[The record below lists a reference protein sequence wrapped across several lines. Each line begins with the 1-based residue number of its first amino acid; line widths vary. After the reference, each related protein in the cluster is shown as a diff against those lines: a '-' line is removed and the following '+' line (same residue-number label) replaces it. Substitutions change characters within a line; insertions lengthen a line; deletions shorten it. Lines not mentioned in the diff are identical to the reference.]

1 MKPPVVPQ
9 VPLVGPERR
18 FPEITIKAVVLGVLL
33 AMMMAAANA
42 YLGLRVG
49 MTVAASIPASA
60 IALGVLRA
68 FRRSNIL
75 ENNQVQTIA
84 SAGASTVSGI
94 IFTVPALVMMGAWA
108 GYDYWPIFLMVCVG
122 GIMGVVFTTPLRR
135 ALIVD
140 AGLTFPEGLATAQVL
155 KTGGIARGKDVPE
168 GEVEVKNPSGALGF
182 KLLLEA
188 SVLGGLFKLCEG
200 GFKWLGEGVAT
211 TKAWLGGAWLFKAD
225 ATLAPSLL
233 GIGFIVGP
241 NIGTLMMSGAIIGT
255 ILGVP
260 INWLINEPRLIEAA
274 HLAIAND
281 GKVWADIGADKQNA
295 AYGAASWQECRR
307 IGIGCMLVGGVWS
320 LISLIGPIKSGI
332 QASLAAFRAKRSGQ
346 TAGAPRT
353 ELDTPLPF
361 LLFTAALMT
370 VPLFLAFRS
379 SLDGYDGRTL
389 IAVVLTVLMLGFG
402 FLFSS
407 VAGYMAGL
415 VGSSNNPVSGV
426 TMATVVVS
434 SLLLVMMMGKSE
446 LAARVGPAAV
456 IYLAAFI
463 CTGACI
469 AGDNLQDLKC
479 GHVVG
484 ATPWKQ
490 QLCLV
495 IGTIASASVIP
506 LVLGLLDRANGIG
519 RALEGQKP
527 EDVLAAPQA
536 SLMKDLS
543 TGIFGAGINWNF
555 ILFGCALAV
564 VIIALDEHLKR
575 KKASF
580 RTPILAVAVG
590 IYLPFGLS
598 VLIFTGGMLA
608 WLVKRK
614 FRPKTEHE
622 TIALENSGMLLA
634 SGLITGEAIMGV
646 GIAGVLYYQEE
657 WGTKGQPLI
666 PKDHIAAAG
675 PLALAVTVL
684 LIVYLY
690 VRTLGAARRM

>member
-1 MKPPVVPQ
+1 MGRTSVACMSTPTSHRPV
-9 VPLVGPERR
+9 VGPERWL
-18 FPEITIKAVVLGVLL
+18 PEITVKGVVLGALL
-33 AMMMAAANA
+33 AMLMAAANA

-84 SAGASTVSGI
+84 SAGASTVSGV
-94 IFTVPALVMMGAWA
+94 IFTVPALVMMGAWS

-135 ALIVD
+135 TLIVD

-155 KTGGIARGKDVPE
+155 KTGGVARGEDATTTEKQTQ
-168 GEVEVKNPSGALGF
+168 GATSGFGF
-182 KLLLEA
+182 RLLLEA
-188 SVLGGLFKLCEG
+188 SALGALFRVFEG
-200 GFKWLGEGVAT
+200 GFKWIAAEVAT
-211 TKAWLGGAWLFKAD
+211 TKSLLGGKWLFTAD
-225 ATLAPSLL
+225 ATLQPSLL

-241 NIGTLMMSGAIIGT
+241 NIGTLMMSGAVIGT

-260 INWLINEPRLIEAA
+260 INWLLNEERLMATAGVASGTQWNAIPPEQWGD
-274 HLAIAND
+274 LAT
-281 GKVWADIGADKQNA
+281 
-295 AYGAASWQECRR
+295 ASWKECRR

-320 LISLIGPIKSGI
+320 LLRLLGPIKNGVR
-332 QASLAAFRAKRSGQ
+332 ASLAAFRAQRSGKGE
-346 TAGAPRT
+346 GAPRT
-353 ELDTPLPF
+353 ELDTPIHF
-361 LLFTAALMT
+361 LAFAAALMT
-370 VPLFLAFRS
+370 VPMFFAFWTALGEYES
-379 SLDGYDGRTL
+379 KTL
-389 IAVVLTVLMLGFG
+389 ICVVLTVLMLGFG
-402 FLFSS
+402 FLFAS

-434 SLLLVMMMGKSE
+434 SLILLQLMGSDSV
-446 LAARVGPAAV
+446 AAKVGPAAV

-479 GHVVG
+479 GHIVG

-495 IGTIASASVIP
+495 IGTIASAAVIP
-506 LVLGLLDRANGIG
+506 LVLGLLDNAEGIG
-519 RALEGQKP
+519 RKVREGTEP
-527 EDVLAAPQA
+527 LSAPQA
-536 SLMKDLS
+536 SLMKELS

-564 VIIALDEHLKR
+564 VIIAFDTWLER
-575 KKASF
+575 RKASF
-580 RTPILAVAVG
+580 RTPILGVAVG

-598 VLIFTGGMLA
+598 VLIFVGGILS

-614 FRPKTEHE
+614 FAPKTEHE
-622 TIALENSGMLLA
+622 HVQLENSGMLLA
-634 SGLITGEAIMGV
+634 SGLITGEAITSV
-646 GIAGVLYYQEE
+646 GIAAVLVAA
-657 WGTKGQPLI
+657 PAVI
-666 PKDHIAAAG
+666 PSGHSAFGAWAAFA
-675 PLALAVTVL
+675 ATVL
-684 LIVYLY
+684 LVAYLY
-690 VRTLGAARRM
+690 FRTLGAARRM

>member
-1 MKPPVVPQ
+1 MVAAPTPSSSPVVGPQ
-9 VPLVGPERR
+9 RSL
-18 FPEITIKAVVLGVLL
+18 PEITVKAVVLGLLL
-33 AMMMAAANA
+33 AMLMAAANA

-60 IALGVLRA
+60 IALGVLRF
-68 FRRSNIL
+68 FRTSNIL

-94 IFTVPALVMMGAWA
+94 IFTVPALVMMGAWQ
-108 GYDYWPIFLMVCVG
+108 GYDYWPIFSMVVIG
-122 GIMGVVFTTPLRR
+122 GVMGVVFTTPLRR

-140 AGLTFPEGLATAQVL
+140 TGLTFPEGVATAEVL
-155 KTGGIARGKDVPE
+155 KTGGIERNAESG
-168 GEVEVKNPSGALGF
+168 PSDKAGAIGF

-188 SVLGGLFKLCEG
+188 SILGALFKL
-200 GFKWLGEGVAT
+200 GEQGL
-211 TKAWLGGAWLFKAD
+211 KLFKDGVSTTHALFAGRGLITAD

-241 NIGTLMMSGAIIGT
+241 NIGTLMLSGAVIGT
-255 ILGVP
+255 LIGVP
-260 INWLINEPRLIEAA
+260 VNWLINGDRLLATAGVPPGTALTMLDHGQWE
-274 HLAIAND
+274 AIAT
-281 GKVWADIGADKQNA
+281 
-295 AYGAASWQECRR
+295 ASWQECRR

-320 LISLIGPIKSGI
+320 LITLFRPMVNGIK
-332 QASLAAFRAKRSGQ
+332 ASLAAFRSQRSGEGG
-346 TAGAPRT
+346 GAVRT
-353 ELDTPLPF
+353 ELDTPLPI
-361 LLFTAALMT
+361 LLTVAGVMT
-370 VPLFLAFRS
+370 VPLFLSFQHVLS
-379 SLDGYDGRTL
+379 GYDGAAM
-389 IAVVLTVLMLGFG
+389 IAVILTVLMLGFG
-402 FLFSS
+402 FLFCS

-434 SLLLVMMMGKSE
+434 SLLLLQLMGHDGIAGK
-446 LAARVGPAAV
+446 VGPAAV

-495 IGTIASASVIP
+495 LGSIASAAVIP
-506 LVLGLLDRANGIG
+506 LVLGLLDRDQGIG
-519 RALEGQKP
+519 RPAHEGAKA
-527 EDVLAAPQA
+527 LAAPQA
-536 SLMKDLS
+536 SLMRDLS

-564 VIIALDEHLKR
+564 GLIALDELLKR
-575 KKASF
+575 RNSSF
-580 RTPILAVAVG
+580 RTPVLAVAVG

-598 VLIFTGGMLA
+598 VLIFLGGILS
-608 WLVKRK
+608 WFVTRT
-614 FRPKTEHE
+614 FRPKDHTER
-622 TIALENSGMLLA
+622 TALENSGMLLA

-646 GIAGVLYYQEE
+646 ILALCV
-657 WGTKGQPLI
+657 
-666 PKDHIAAAG
+666 AAG
-675 PLALAVTVL
+675 IPLAETPIGMAGMLAMVATL
-684 LIVYLY
+684 GLIVYLFR
-690 VRTLGAARRM
+690 RTLGAARRML

>member
-1 MKPPVVPQ
+1 MTQTVAPQ
-9 VPLVGPERR
+9 RPLVGPERS
-18 FPEITIKAVVLGVLL
+18 FPEITIKAVILGVILSML
-33 AMMMAAANA
+33 MAAANA

-94 IFTVPALVMMGAWA
+94 IFTVPALVMMGAWT

-140 AGLTFPEGLATAQVL
+140 AALTFPEGVATAQVL
-155 KTGGIARGKDVPE
+155 KTGGVARGDDVPP
-168 GEVEVKNPSGALGF
+168 GEVEEKSASGALGF

-188 SVLGGLFKLCEG
+188 SIIGGVFKLCEL
-200 GFKWLGEGVAT
+200 GFKWLSDGVAT
-211 TKAWLGGAWLFKAD
+211 TQALLGGKWLFRGD

-255 ILGVP
+255 IVGVP
-260 INWLINEPRLIEAA
+260 VNWLINEERLMQTAGIAA
-274 HLAIAND
+274 GTPWSAFSDAQ
-281 GKVWADIGADKQNA
+281 WGAL
-295 AYGAASWQECRR
+295 GGASWQECRR

-320 LISLIGPIKSGI
+320 LIKLVGPIKSGLR
-332 QASLAAFRAKRSGQ
+332 ASLAAFRAQRSGQ
-346 TAGAPRT
+346 QTDVPRT

-361 LLFTAALMT
+361 LLFTVALMT
-370 VPLFLAFRS
+370 VPLFFAFHS
-379 SLDGYDGRTL
+379 ALDGYEPRL
-389 IAVVLTVLMLGFG
+389 PIALVLTVLMLGFG

-407 VAGYMAGL
+407 VAGYMTGL

-434 SLLLVMMMGKSE
+434 ALLLMVIMGKSDV
-446 LAARVGPAAV
+446 AARVGPAAV

-484 ATPWKQ
+484 STPWKQ

-495 IGTIASASVIP
+495 IGTIASAAVIP
-506 LVLGLLDRANGIG
+506 IVLGVLDRGNGIG
-519 RALEGQKP
+519 RLPPGKVLPP
-527 EDVLAAPQA
+527 EAVPLAAPQA
-536 SLMKDLS
+536 NLMKDLS

-564 VIIALDEHLKR
+564 AIIAFDEYLKR
-575 KKASF
+575 RKAPF
-580 RTPILAVAVG
+580 RAPILAVAVG

-598 VLIFTGGMLA
+598 VLIFAGGMLS
-608 WLVKRK
+608 WLCKLV
-614 FRPKTEHE
+614 FRPKNPEQHV
-622 TIALENSGMLLA
+622 ALENAGMLLA

-646 GIAGVLYYQEE
+646 ALAAVIAAD
-657 WGTKGQPLI
+657 
-666 PKDHIAAAG
+666 KDNEFVPQSHIALAE
-675 PLALAVTVL
+675 PLAIAATLAM
-684 LIVYLY
+684 IVYLF

>member
-1 MKPPVVPQ
+1 MSKSTDPHA
-9 VPLVGPERR
+9 PLVGPERSL
-18 FPEITIKAVVLGVLL
+18 PEITVKAVVLGVIL
-33 AMMMAAANA
+33 AMLMAAANA

-94 IFTVPALVMMGAWA
+94 IFTVPALVMMGAWTS
-108 GYDYWPIFLMVCVG
+108 YDYWPIFLMVVVG

-155 KTGGIARGKDVPE
+155 KTGGVARGEDATAD
-168 GEVEVKNPSGALGF
+168 EVKANSGTSGF
-182 KLLLEA
+182 GFRLLLEA
-188 SVLGGLFKLCEG
+188 SVLGAVFRVLEG
-200 GFKWLGEGVAT
+200 GFKLLAAEVAT
-211 TKAWLGGAWLFKAD
+211 VKSLLGGKWLFTAD
-225 ATLAPSLL
+225 ATLQPSLL

-241 NIGTLMMSGAIIGT
+241 NIGTLMMSGAVIGT

-260 INWLINEPRLIEAA
+260 INWWLNEERLMQTAGIAA
-274 HLAIAND
+274 GTPWSAISD
-281 GKVWADIGADKQNA
+281 GQWADLAG
-295 AYGAASWQECRR
+295 ASWKECRR

-320 LISLIGPIKSGI
+320 LISLIGPIKSGVR
-332 QASLAAFRAKRSGQ
+332 ASLAAFRAQRSGQ
-346 TAGAPRT
+346 AAGAART
-353 ELDTPLPF
+353 ELDTPINF
-361 LLFTAALMT
+361 LAFTAALMT
-370 VPLFLAFRS
+370 VPLFFAFWS
-379 SLDGYDGRTL
+379 ALGDYQSKTL
-389 IAVVLTVLMLGFG
+389 VCIVLTILMLGFG
-402 FLFSS
+402 FLFAS

-434 SLLLVMMMGKSE
+434 SLLLVQLMGSDS
-446 LAARVGPAAV
+446 LAAKVGPAAV

-490 QLCLV
+490 QACLV
-495 IGTIASASVIP
+495 IGTIASAAVIP
-506 LVLGLLDRANGIG
+506 LVLGLLDSDAGIG
-519 RALEGQKP
+519 RAVKDGVKP
-527 EDVLAAPQA
+527 LAAPQA
-536 SLMKDLS
+536 TLMKELS

-555 ILFGCALAV
+555 ILFGCGLAV
-564 VIIALDEHLKR
+564 VIIALDKYLQR
-575 KKASF
+575 IKASF
-580 RTPILAVAVG
+580 RTPILGVAVG

-598 VLIFTGGMLA
+598 VLIFLGGILA
-608 WLVKRK
+608 WIVKRK
-614 FRPKTEHE
+614 FAPKTEHE
-622 TIALENSGMLLA
+622 NIALENSGMLLA

-646 GIAGVLYYQEE
+646 AIAAVAAAAPTLISAEHPSYGGVLA
-657 WGTKGQPLI
+657 LL
-666 PKDHIAAAG
+666 ASAG
-675 PLALAVTVL
+675 

>member
-1 MKPPVVPQ
+1 MSQPASHRPV
-9 VPLVGPERR
+9 VGPERSL
-18 FPEITIKAVVLGVLL
+18 PEITAKAVVLGVVL
-33 AMMMAAANA
+33 AMLMAAANA

-84 SAGASTVSGI
+84 SAGASTVSGV
-94 IFTVPALVMMGAWA
+94 IFTVPALVMMGAWS

-140 AGLTFPEGLATAQVL
+140 AGLTFPEGVATAQVL
-155 KTGGIARGKDVPE
+155 KTGGVARGEDATAAE
-168 GEVEVKNPSGALGF
+168 TAQNASTSGLGF

-188 SVLGGLFKLCEG
+188 SALGALFRVAEG
-200 GFKWLGEGVAT
+200 AFKWIAAEVAM
-211 TKAWLGGAWLFKAD
+211 TKSWLGGKWLFTAD
-225 ATLAPSLL
+225 ATLQPSLL

-260 INWLINEPRLIEAA
+260 INWLLNEERLLTTAGLPVGTAWDAITPEQWGD
-274 HLAIAND
+274 LA
-281 GKVWADIGADKQNA
+281 G
-295 AYGAASWQECRR
+295 ASWKECRR

-320 LISLIGPIKSGI
+320 LIRLIGPIKSGVR
-332 QASLAAFRAKRSGQ
+332 ASLAAFRAQKSGAA
-346 TAGAPRT
+346 AGAPRT
-353 ELDTPLPF
+353 ELDTPINF
-361 LLFTAALMT
+361 LAFAAAVMT
-370 VPLFLAFRS
+370 VPLFFAFWS
-379 SLDGYDGRTL
+379 ALGEYEGKAL
-389 IAVVLTVLMLGFG
+389 VCAVLTVLMLGFG
-402 FLFSS
+402 FLFAS

-434 SLLLVMMMGKSE
+434 SFILLQLMGSE
-446 LAARVGPAAV
+446 GVAGKVGPAAV

-495 IGTIASASVIP
+495 IGTIASAAVIP
-506 LVLGLLDRANGIG
+506 LVLGLLDNAEGIG
-519 RALEGQKP
+519 RAVREGTKP
-527 EDVLAAPQA
+527 LSAPQA
-536 SLMKDLS
+536 SLMKELS

-564 VIIALDEHLKR
+564 VIIALDVWLERR
-575 KKASF
+575 KAAF
-580 RTPILAVAVG
+580 RTPILGVAVG

-598 VLIFTGGMLA
+598 VLIFVGGLLA

-614 FRPKTEHE
+614 FAPKTEHE
-622 TIALENSGMLLA
+622 HVQLENAGMLLA
-634 SGLITGEAIMGV
+634 SGLITGEAILSV
-646 GIAGVLYYQEE
+646 GIAALLVAAPT
-657 WGTKGQPLI
+657 WI
-666 PKDHIAAAG
+666 PGGHASFGPIAALGAT
-675 PLALAVTVL
+675 LA

>member
-1 MKPPVVPQ
+1 MNQPAPHR
-9 VPLVGPERR
+9 PLVGPERSL
-18 FPEITIKAVVLGVLL
+18 PEITIKAVVLGILL
-33 AMMMAAANA
+33 AMLMAAANA

-60 IALGVLRA
+60 IALGVLRM
-68 FRRSNIL
+68 FRSSNIL

-94 IFTVPALVMMGAWA
+94 IFTVPALVMMGAWKD
-108 GYDYWPIFLMVCVG
+108 YSYWPIFLMVCVG
-122 GIMGVVFTTPLRR
+122 GIMGVIFTTPLRR

-140 AGLTFPEGLATAQVL
+140 TGLTFPEGVATAQVL
-155 KTGGIARGKDVPE
+155 QTGGIARGDDATAA
-168 GEVEVKNPSGALGF
+168 EVTANAATSGLGF

-188 SVLGGLFKLCEG
+188 SVLGALFRILEG
-200 GFKWLGEGVAT
+200 GFKLLAAEVAT
-211 TKAWLGGAWLFKAD
+211 AKSLLGGKWLFTAD
-225 ATLAPSLL
+225 ATLQPSLL

-241 NIGTLMMSGAIIGT
+241 NIGTLMMSGAVIGT

-260 INWLINEPRLIEAA
+260 INWLLNEQRLMSTAGITAGTA
-274 HLAIAND
+274 WDSFTADQWTDLA
-281 GKVWADIGADKQNA
+281 G
-295 AYGAASWQECRR
+295 ASWKECRR

-320 LISLIGPIKSGI
+320 LISLIGPIKSGVR
-332 QASLAAFRAKRSGQ
+332 ASLAAFRAQRSGL

-353 ELDTPLPF
+353 ELDTPITF
-361 LLFTAALMT
+361 LAFAAALMT
-370 VPLFLAFRS
+370 VPMFFAFYS
-379 SLDGYDGRTL
+379 ALGEYDGKVL
-389 IAVVLTVLMLGFG
+389 ISLVLTALMLGFG
-402 FLFSS
+402 FLFAS

-426 TMATVVVS
+426 TMATVVMS
-434 SLLLVMMMGKSE
+434 SLLLVQLMGSDS
-446 LAARVGPAAV
+446 LAAKVGPAAV

-490 QLCLV
+490 QVCLV
-495 IGTIASASVIP
+495 IGTIASAAVIP
-506 LVLGLLDRANGIG
+506 LVLGLLDSDAGIG
-519 RALEGQKP
+519 RAVKEGVKP
-527 EDVLAAPQA
+527 LAAPQA
-536 SLMKDLS
+536 TLMKELA

-564 VIIALDEHLKR
+564 GIIALDEHLKR
-575 KKASF
+575 IKASF
-580 RTPILAVAVG
+580 RTPILGVAVG

-598 VLIFTGGMLA
+598 VLIFIGGLLS
-608 WLVKRK
+608 WLVKRR
-614 FRPKTEHE
+614 FAAKTEHE
-622 TIALENSGMLLA
+622 GVQLENTGMLLA

-646 GIAGVLYYQEE
+646 AIAAIAAGLP
-657 WGTKGQPLI
+657 TLI
-666 PKDHIAAAG
+666 PKAHG
-675 PLALAVTVL
+675 SFGGVLALIASAM

-690 VRTLGAARRM
+690 RRTLGAARRM

>member
-1 MKPPVVPQ
+1 MTQTPAPHRPV
-9 VPLVGPERR
+9 VGPERSL
-18 FPEITIKAVVLGVLL
+18 PEITMKAVLLGVVLSML
-33 AMMMAAANA
+33 MAAANA

-68 FRRSNIL
+68 FRSSNIL

-108 GYDYWPIFLMVCVG
+108 NYDYWPMFLMVCVG

-140 AGLTFPEGLATAQVL
+140 AGLLFPEGLATSQVL
-155 KTGGIARGKDVPE
+155 KTGGVARGDDASPE
-168 GEVEVKNPSGALGF
+168 DNASQAATSGLGF

-188 SVLGGLFKLCEG
+188 SVLGALFRVLEG
-200 GFKWLGEGVAT
+200 GFKVLAAEVAT
-211 TKAWLGGAWLFKAD
+211 VKSLLGGKWLFSAD
-225 ATLAPSLL
+225 ATLQPSLL

-260 INWLINEPRLIEAA
+260 INWWLNEPRLMGAA
-274 HLAIAND
+274 GIAAGTPWSAFTEDQWGALA
-281 GKVWADIGADKQNA
+281 G
-295 AYGAASWQECRR
+295 ASWQECRR

-320 LISLIGPIKSGI
+320 LISLIGPIKNGI
-332 QASLAAFRAKRSGQ
+332 KASLAAFRAQRSGG

-353 ELDTPLPF
+353 ELDTPINF
-361 LLFTAALMT
+361 LAFTAALMT
-370 VPLFLAFRS
+370 VPMFFAFHS
-379 SLDGYDGRTL
+379 ALGAYEGKVLVSL
-389 IAVVLTVLMLGFG
+389 VLTVLMLGFG
-402 FLFSS
+402 FLFAS

-434 SLLLVMMMGKSE
+434 SLLLVQLMGTDS
-446 LAARVGPAAV
+446 LAAKVGPAAV

-490 QLCLV
+490 QVCLV
-495 IGTIASASVIP
+495 IGTIASAAVIP
-506 LVLGLLDRANGIG
+506 LVLGLLDSDAGIG
-519 RALEGQKP
+519 RAVKEGVKP
-527 EDVLAAPQA
+527 LAAPQA
-536 SLMKDLS
+536 TLMKELS

-555 ILFGCALAV
+555 IMFGCGLAV
-564 VIIALDEHLKR
+564 LIIALDNYLK
-575 KKASF
+575 KIKASF
-580 RTPILAVAVG
+580 RTPILGVAVG

-598 VLIFTGGMLA
+598 VLIFLGGMLA
-608 WLVKRK
+608 WIVKRK
-614 FRPKTEHE
+614 FAPKTEHE
-622 TIALENSGMLLA
+622 GVQLENAGMLLA

-646 GIAGVLYYQEE
+646 AIAAVAAGLP
-657 WGTKGQPLI
+657 TLI
-666 PKDHIAAAG
+666 PTAHG
-675 PLALAVTVL
+675 SWGGLLALLASGL

>member
-1 MKPPVVPQ
+1 MTQSTAPQ
-9 VPLVGPERR
+9 GPLVGPERR
-18 FPEITIKAVVLGVLL
+18 FPEITLKGVLLGVLL
-33 AMMMAAANA
+33 AMLMAAANA

-75 ENNQVQTIA
+75 ESNQVQTIA
-84 SAGASTVSGI
+84 SAGASTVSGV
-94 IFTVPALVMMGAWA
+94 IFTVPALVMMGAWRD
-108 GYDYWPIFLMVCVG
+108 YDYWPIFLMVCVG

-155 KTGGIARGKDVPE
+155 KTGGVARGDDVPD
-168 GEVEVKNPSGALGF
+168 GEQEVKSASGALGF
-182 KLLLEA
+182 KLLLES
-188 SVLGGLFKLCEG
+188 SVIGALFKMCEG
-200 GFKWLGEGVAT
+200 GFKWLADSVAT
-211 TKAWLGGAWLFKAD
+211 TKALLGGKWLMTAD

-260 INWLINEPRLIEAA
+260 INWLLNEERLMATAGIAA
-274 HLAIAND
+274 GTAWDTLKAEQWDALA
-281 GKVWADIGADKQNA
+281 G
-295 AYGAASWQECRR
+295 ASWQECRR

-320 LISLIGPIKSGI
+320 LITLIGPIKNGLS
-332 QASLAAFRAKRSGQ
+332 ASLAAFRAQRSGKV
-346 TAGAPRT
+346 AGAART

-361 LLFTAALMT
+361 LAFTAALMT
-370 VPLFLAFRS
+370 VPMFFAFQS
-379 SLDGYDGRTL
+379 ALEGYDNRTVISL
-389 IAVVLTVLMLGFG
+389 ILTVLMLGFG

-434 SLLLVMMMGKSE
+434 SLLLLQVMGNE
-446 LAARVGPAAV
+446 GIAAKVGPAAV

-495 IGTIASASVIP
+495 IGTIASAAVIP
-506 LVLGLLDRANGIG
+506 LVLGVLDSDTGIG
-519 RALEGQKP
+519 RVPEGKP
-527 EDVLAAPQA
+527 VGTIALAAPQA
-536 SLMKDLS
+536 TLMKELS

-555 ILFGCALAV
+555 ILFGCAMAV
-564 VIIALDEHLKR
+564 GIIALDEFLKR
-575 KKASF
+575 RQSAF

-598 VLIFTGGMLA
+598 VLIFLGGILA
-608 WLVKRK
+608 WIVKRK
-614 FRPKTEHE
+614 FQPKTEHQHV
-622 TIALENSGMLLA
+622 ALENSGMLLA

-646 GIAGVLYYQEE
+646 GIAVVAAAS
-657 WGTKGQPLI
+657 PNLI
-666 PKDHIAAAG
+666 PTGHATGAGVAAMVVTLGMIA
-675 PLALAVTVL
+675 
-684 LIVYLY
+684 YLY
-690 VRTLGAARRM
+690 MRTLGAARRM

>member
-1 MKPPVVPQ
+1 MTQPVAPQ
-9 VPLVGPERR
+9 RPLVPPERR
-18 FPEITIKAVVLGVLL
+18 LPEITVKGVVLGMVL
-33 AMMMAAANA
+33 AMVMAAANA

-84 SAGASTVSGI
+84 SAGASTVSGV
-94 IFTVPALVMMGAWA
+94 IFTVPALVMMGAWKD
-108 GYDYWPIFLMVCVG
+108 YSYWPIALMVCVG

-140 AGLTFPEGLATAQVL
+140 TGLTFPEGLATAQVL
-155 KTGGIARGKDVPE
+155 KTGGIARGEDATAEETKA
-168 GEVEVKNPSGALGF
+168 NAATSGLGF

-188 SVLGGLFKLCEG
+188 SVLGALFRILEG
-200 GFKWLGEGVAT
+200 GFKFLAGEVEVV
-211 TKAWLGGAWLFKAD
+211 KAMFGGKWLFSAG
-225 ATLAPSLL
+225 ATWQPSLL

-255 ILGVP
+255 TLGVP
-260 INWLINEPRLIEAA
+260 INWWLNEERLLQTAGVAA
-274 HLAIAND
+274 GTPWSAITDDQWGALA
-281 GKVWADIGADKQNA
+281 G
-295 AYGAASWQECRR
+295 ASWKECRR

-320 LISLIGPIKSGI
+320 LISLIGPIKSGVR
-332 QASLAAFRAKRSGQ
+332 ASLAAFKAQRSGQ
-346 TAGAPRT
+346 SAGAPRT
-353 ELDTPLPF
+353 EMDTPINF

-370 VPLFLAFRS
+370 VPMFFAFYS
-379 SLDGYDGRTL
+379 ALGEYDGKVL
-389 IAVVLTVLMLGFG
+389 ISCVLTVLMLGFG
-402 FLFSS
+402 FLFAS

-434 SLLLVMMMGKSE
+434 SLLLSWLMGSSE
-446 LAARVGPAAV
+446 IAARVGPAAV

-490 QLCLV
+490 QVCLV
-495 IGTIASASVIP
+495 IGTIASAAVIP
-506 LVLGLLDRANGIG
+506 LVLALLDSDAGIG
-519 RALEGQKP
+519 RAVKDGVKP
-527 EDVLAAPQA
+527 LAAPQA
-536 SLMKDLS
+536 TLMGELS

-555 ILFGCALAV
+555 ILFGCGLAV
-564 VIIALDEHLKR
+564 LIIALDTYLKR
-575 KKASF
+575 IQSSF
-580 RTPILAVAVG
+580 RTPILGVAVG

-598 VLIFTGGMLA
+598 VLIFVGGILA
-608 WLVKRK
+608 WLCKRA
-614 FRPKTEHE
+614 FAPKNEHE
-622 TIALENSGMLLA
+622 HVAFENAGMLLA

-646 GIAGVLYYQEE
+646 VIAGAA
-657 WGTKGQPLI
+657 TKEGLI
-666 PKDHIAAAG
+666 PDHHIAAG
-675 PLALAVTVL
+675 PTLALVATVG
-684 LIVYLY
+684 LIAYLY

>member
-1 MKPPVVPQ
+1 MSQSAPHRPV
-9 VPLVGPERR
+9 VGPERTL
-18 FPEITIKAVVLGVLL
+18 PEITAKAVVLGVVL
-33 AMMMAAANA
+33 AMLMAAANA
-42 YLGLRVG
+42 CLGLRVG

-84 SAGASTVSGI
+84 SAGASTVSGV
-94 IFTVPALVMMGAWA
+94 IFTVPALVMMGAWD

-140 AGLTFPEGLATAQVL
+140 AGLTFPEGVATAQVL
-155 KTGGIARGKDVPE
+155 KTGV
-168 GEVEVKNPSGALGF
+168 VEREYVELDDELADDAAAAEPAPKAATSGLGF

-188 SVLGGLFKLCEG
+188 SALGALLRVLEG
-200 GFKWLGEGVAT
+200 GCKWIAAEVAT
-211 TKAWLGGAWLFKAD
+211 TKAWLGGKWLFTAD
-225 ATLAPSLL
+225 ATLQPSLL

-241 NIGTLMMSGAIIGT
+241 NIGTLMMSGAVIGT

-260 INWLINEPRLIEAA
+260 INWLLNEERL
-274 HLAIAND
+274 LATA
-281 GKVWADIGADKQNA
+281 GVPSGTAWGAITPEQWGDLA
-295 AYGAASWQECRR
+295 GASWKECRR

-320 LISLIGPIKSGI
+320 LIRLIGPIRSGVR
-332 QASLAAFRAKRSGQ
+332 ASLAAFRAQRSGQ

-353 ELDTPLPF
+353 ELDTPINF
-361 LLFTAALMT
+361 LAFAAALMT
-370 VPLFLAFRS
+370 VPLFFAFWTA
-379 SLDGYDGRTL
+379 LGEYEGKTL
-389 IAVVLTVLMLGFG
+389 VCLVLTALMLGFG
-402 FLFSS
+402 FLFAS

-434 SLLLVMMMGKSE
+434 SFLLLQLMGSDGIAGK
-446 LAARVGPAAV
+446 VGPAAV

-479 GHVVG
+479 GHIVG

-506 LVLGLLDRANGIG
+506 LVLGLLDNAEGIG
-519 RALEGQKP
+519 RAVREGTKP
-527 EDVLAAPQA
+527 LSAPQA
-536 SLMKDLS
+536 SLMKELS

-564 VIIALDEHLKR
+564 GIIALDSWLERR
-575 KKASF
+575 KAAF
-580 RTPILAVAVG
+580 RTPILGVAVG

-598 VLIFTGGMLA
+598 VLIFVGGLLA
-608 WLVKRK
+608 WLVKRR
-614 FRPKTEHE
+614 FAPKTEHE
-622 TIALENSGMLLA
+622 HVQLENAGMLLA
-634 SGLITGEAIMGV
+634 SGLITGEAILSV
-646 GIAGVLYYQEE
+646 AIAAVLVAAP
-657 WGTKGQPLI
+657 TLI
-666 PKDHIAAAG
+666 PAEHSSFGATAALVAS
-675 PLALAVTVL
+675 ALLV
-684 LIVYLY
+684 VYLY